1 MPYITLFWACRTK
14 QVNQL
19 VDTSCM
25 GYLLVGMVV
34 GRRGRGAMQPVSRI
48 SVHTDLNMLTNKVH
62 QR

>member
-1 MPYITLFWACRTK
+1 
-14 QVNQL
+14 
-19 VDTSCM
+19 M